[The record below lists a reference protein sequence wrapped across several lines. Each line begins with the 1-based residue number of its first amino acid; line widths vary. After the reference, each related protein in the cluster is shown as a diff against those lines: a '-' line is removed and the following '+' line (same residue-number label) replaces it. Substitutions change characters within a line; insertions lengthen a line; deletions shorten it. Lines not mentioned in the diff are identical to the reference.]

1 MEGRKAH
8 GRRRE
13 GGVEGGRE
21 EGKEGAPW
29 AVPLACVLVP
39 CSGFPMSPPRS
50 SGRPCRSA

>member
-50 SGRPCRSA
+50 SGRPSRSA